1 MQENDANDTVA
12 IDVRDDSDVRIA
24 ASVALQD
31 NLTKRANSV
40 RVHGENMGLDVS
52 YLMGVVAKLVDRID
66 ALELL
71 HKSYEN
77 YFAMDTFN
85 PADYVRKDDFRPFLD
100 EHYVSKDDFN
110 PDEYICR
117 NDFDPDDYEFENFKT
132 ESEIDDIVERAL
144 RNATFNIS
152 VEV

>member
-24 ASVALQD
+24 ASVVLQD

-85 PADYVRKDDFRPFLD
+85 PADYVRKDDFD
-100 EHYVSKDDFN
+100 

-117 NDFDPDDYEFENFKT
+117 NDFDPDDYEFESFKT

>member
-85 PADYVRKDDFRPFLD
+85 PADYVRKDDFD
-100 EHYVSKDDFN
+100 

-117 NDFDPDDYEFENFKT
+117 NDFDPDDYEFESFKT

>member
-85 PADYVRKDDFRPFLD
+85 PADYVRKDDFD
-100 EHYVSKDDFN
+100 

>member
-24 ASVALQD
+24 ASVVLQD

-85 PADYVRKDDFRPFLD
+85 PADYVRKDDFD
-100 EHYVSKDDFN
+100 